1 MNRVTLVFTP
11 KPQNGREL
19 GQLVE
24 AIAERLPVKA
34 GKKIDEVEVGADD
47 LVKVTKLLRMHGYN
61 VVDKRI
67 HEASKRPLIGA
78 LEKLN
83 EKYLNEGM
91 FGGTLG
97 VPPAPENEGRT
108 RERLPEPKVSKRAVM
123 NYINSKVRNA
133 RQMRMKTR
141 AQHKRDRLDGRIE
154 ALDDV
159 IRYLRKKK

>member
-83 EKYLNEGM
+83 EKYIGEGM
-91 FGGTLG
+91 FSGTDDRPKK
-97 VPPAPENEGRT
+97 VTPPPS
-108 RERLPEPKVSKRAVM
+108 VHKRKVM
-123 NYINSKVRNA
+123 NYINSKARKA
-133 RQMRMKTR
+133 RQQRMKTR

-159 IRYLRKKK
+159 IRYLRKK